1 MVDTRVG
8 IGGWRGHQGVGQTI
22 EIGAAPDAAVAV
34 TGTIT
39 LVNPGVGG
47 YLTGTHR
54 AASLPGATSSVN
66 GAGRVGDGQLAD
78 RRPVAGRQPLHHL
91 VGRAHTLFDTT
102 GWWMPSR
109 RGTAR
114 FTGSR
119 TLPSGRPD

>member
-47 YLTGTHR
+47 YLTGTMCGQP
-54 AASLPGATSSVN
+54 AGATSSVN
-66 GAGRVGDGQLAD
+66 GAGGSVMANSLTVGA
-78 RRPVAGRQPLHHL
+78 VARRQPLHHV
-91 VGRAHTLFDTT
+91 VGRVAHPVRHDRVVDAVAAATT
-102 GWWMPSR
+102 AW
-109 RGTAR
+109 
-114 FTGSR
+114 FTPFAHITQR
-119 TLPSGRPD
+119 